1 VALEALER
9 IDEGGYANLVTA
21 QLLNGPVGSQMEER
35 DRHFVT
41 ELVHGSVRM
50 QRALDWFWS
59 QFVNREVDDHV
70 RRLLRLG
77 TYQIVFLRVPP
88 HAAVSETVAEARP
101 SARGFTN
108 AVLRRVAEAP
118 RPIWPDV
125 ATELSVPDWILELL
139 DEDLGPEL
147 AEDTIRHMNTAPQ
160 GSVRA
165 DGYTQ
170 DRASQWVA
178 AAVGARPGELVLDL
192 CSAPGGKTTAMAGSG
207 ARVVAGDIHPHRAK
221 LVVENATRTGVA
233 SLVGVVTL
241 DGRQSPFQPGTFD
254 RILLDVPCTGLGVLH
269 RRPDA
274 RWRISPNDMEDL
286 AVLQRALIDAA
297 VPLLRAGGTLVVSAC
312 TLTNAESLGLD
323 AHIGSVHPSLIPLEA
338 EDPMPRP
345 WSPHGRG
352 ARLLPQSANT
362 DGMIL
367 FRYRQG
373 V

>member
-9 IDEGGYANLVTA
+9 IDDGAYANLVTA
-21 QLLNGPVGSQMEER
+21 QLLGGSAGYHLEER

-50 QRALDWFWS
+50 QRAIDWCWRP
-59 QFVNREVDDHV
+59 FVNREVDDHV

-77 TYQIVFLRVPP
+77 TYQLVFLRVPP

-118 RPIWPDV
+118 RPQWPDV

-160 GSVRA
+160 GSVRP

-178 AAVGARPGELVLDL
+178 AAVDARRGDLVLDV
-192 CSAPGGKTTAMAGSG
+192 CSAPGGKATAVAGTG
-207 ARVVAGDIHPHRAK
+207 ARVVAGDVHPHRAK
-221 LVVENATRTGVA
+221 LVLDNAARTGVGD
-233 SLVGVVTL
+233 LVSVVTL
-241 DGRQSPFQPGTFD
+241 DGRKAPFGPSSFD

-274 RWRISPNDMEDL
+274 RWRISPNDMADL
-286 AVLQRALIDAA
+286 AILQRALIDAG
-297 VPLLRAGGTLVVSAC
+297 VPLLRPGGTLVLSAC

-323 AHIGSVHPSLIPLEA
+323 AHIEAAFPWLVPLEPTA
-338 EDPMPRP
+338 PMPRP
-345 WSPHGRG
+345 WSRHGRG

-362 DGMIL
+362 DGMVL
-367 FRYRQG
+367 FRYRSAR
-373 V
+373 